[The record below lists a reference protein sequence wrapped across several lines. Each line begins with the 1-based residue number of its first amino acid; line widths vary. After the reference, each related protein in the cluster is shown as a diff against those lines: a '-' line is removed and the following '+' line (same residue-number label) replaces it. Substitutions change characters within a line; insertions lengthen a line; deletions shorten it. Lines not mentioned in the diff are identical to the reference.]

1 MVERMPE
8 PGKARAASVFDV
20 AKAAG
25 VSHQTVSR
33 VLNDH
38 PSVRPATRQKV
49 LDAMQALQYR
59 PNLAAR
65 ALVTSRSRIIGILS
79 TAGGEYG
86 PASSVAAIEAAA
98 RARGYSVN
106 IANADGVEQA
116 SIDEA
121 VEHLVALSVEGI
133 VIVAPQP
140 QVLATLAA
148 HSFGVPFVTLQA
160 LEHAGAAGVTDG
172 DAVAIDQHLGA
183 RLATAH
189 LAELGHTRIGHLA
202 GPSDW
207 IDATSRLAGFEA
219 ELAARG
225 LSPVEITAGDWSSDS
240 GYTAA
245 STLFAAGATAVF
257 AANDQ
262 MALGLLHA
270 AQDAGIRV
278 PEELS
283 VVGFDDTPEARHYL
297 PPLTTVR
304 QDFAEAGRRA
314 LALLLDGADAAPSVE
329 PVLVMRASTAAPLPR
344 ILGA

>member
-8 PGKARAASVFDV
+8 PGRARAASVFDV

-38 PSVRPATRQKV
+38 PSVRPGTRQKV
-49 LDAMQALQYR
+49 LDAMSALSYR

-79 TAGGEYG
+79 TAGAEWG
-86 PASSVAAIEAAA
+86 PASSIAGVEAAA
-98 RARGYSVN
+98 RSRGYSVN
-106 IANADGVEQA
+106 IANADGADQG
-116 SIDEA
+116 SIDAA
-121 VEHLVALSVEGI
+121 VEHLLALSVEGL

-140 QVLATLAA
+140 QVLATLAK
-148 HSFGVPFVTLQA
+148 HSFSVPFVTLQTLGTVDDADAA
-160 LEHAGAAGVTDG
+160 L
-172 DAVAIDQHLGA
+172 DQHLGA

-189 LAELGHTRIGHLA
+189 LAELGHIRIGHLA

-207 IDATSRLAGFEA
+207 IDATSRLAGFRA

-225 LSPVEITAGDWSSDS
+225 LPAGAVAAGDWSADS
-240 GYTAA
+240 GYAAAA
-245 STLFAAGATAVF
+245 SLLEQRVTAVF
-257 AANDQ
+257 ASNDQ

-270 AQDAGIRV
+270 AQDAGLAV
-278 PEELS
+278 PAQLS
-283 VVGFDDTPEARHYL
+283 VVGFDDNPESRHYL

-314 LALLLDGADAAPSVE
+314 LALLLDGGEGAPSVV
-329 PVLVMRASTAAPLPR
+329 PALVVRASTAPPPR
-344 ILGA
+344 AI